1 MTTVSETQEVQII
14 CPVCKKNKVINIP
27 EKIINQ
33 ARQLTTISIQK
44 GLICNHHFQAF
55 IDKNFRIRGYQ
66 KIDFEINPKAENK
79 DFLPNKK
86 VQEKY
91 NDDKKLFEN
100 LTLEGNYFE
109 FTPQQIKSV
118 GSISKQKVPLRENRH
133 MTLEE
138 IYEEFWDLI
147 DEDNIEF
154 KNLIISDKRRKSF
167 RKEFHPI
174 EQL

>member
-14 CPVCKKNKVINIP
+14 CPVCKKNKLINIP

-79 DFLPNKK
+79 DLLSNKK

-91 NDDKKLFEN
+91 NDDKKLFQN
-100 LTLEGNYFE
+100 LTLEGNYVE
-109 FTPQQIKSV
+109 FTPQVIKNM
-118 GSISKQKVPLRENRH
+118 GRNSKKKVSLSENGP
-133 MTLEE
+133 MSLEE

-147 DEDNIEF
+147 DDDNIEF
-154 KNLIISDKRRKSF
+154 KKLIFNDKRRKSF
-167 RKEFHPI
+167 RREFSNI
-174 EQL
+174 ELL